1 MKNESVN
8 VLDTSFLCNVHVR
21 RNAIN
26 DRNHDKHATTM
37 KACTTFNLAKKE
49 KENKGSS
56 SVIFHRA
63 AVLRILE
70 TS

>member
-49 KENKGSS
+49 K
-56 SVIFHRA
+56 
-63 AVLRILE
+63 
-70 TS
+70 